1 MLNRLVIFDGN
12 HLAYRAYYK
21 FMNLKTLDG
30 VRTGVIYGMP
40 YVAESLIRRLGP
52 DEVVVVF
59 DGGRSK
65 FRNELLPSYKQRDKK
80 LGFDAEDFHRQK
92 DVGKELFKT
101 LGLRIARQKHM
112 EADDIITMISRRYSK
127 KIWDVVIVS
136 GDKDFNQLLKPYKDG
151 VQGEI
156 SIYNTSKGQ
165 LVTYG
170 NLKKFVDYTPDMC
183 VDYLALTGDKSD
195 NIDGYPGLGPVRTLR
210 LLDKFGSVDNFLKSE
225 EKFGK
230 VDKSRLEEIWKRN
243 KKLIDLKYF
252 YRKFLMKEAIPWE
265 NPNFGFD
272 EKELK
277 KLCGTYEINSF
288 LKPQFI
294 NTFKTIGK

>member
-1 MLNRLVIFDGN
+1 
-12 HLAYRAYYK
+12 
-21 FMNLKTLDG
+21 MNLKTLDG

-65 FRNELLPSYKQRDKK
+65 FRNELLPSYKARDKK

-101 LGLRIARQKHM
+101 LGLRIAWKKGM

-127 KIWDVVIVS
+127 RYWDVVIVS
-136 GDKDFNQLLKPYKDG
+136 GDKDFNQLLTPYKNE

-156 SIYNTSKGQ
+156 SIYNTSKAK
-165 LVTYG
+165 VITYG
-170 NLKKFVDYTPDMC
+170 GLKSLTGYTPNSC

-195 NIDGYPGLGPVRTLR
+195 NIGGYPGLGPVRTLA
-210 LLDKFGSVDNFLKSE
+210 LLDKFGSVDSFLRSE
-225 EKFGK
+225 EKFGR
-230 VDKSRLEEIWKRN
+230 VDKSNLEEIWKLN

-265 NPNFGFD
+265 NPKFGFD
-272 EKELK
+272 EKKLK